1 MNKSVQAAV
10 GGVCAALSVAV
21 MLCSGIFYVFTYAV
35 PMILG
40 LVMMFLKRTFS
51 SSCAWCVYIAVSILS
66 IILVPD
72 KESVLMYTLFF
83 GYYPI
88 IKSNIDKIKFKL
100 IRNIVKLLIYNL
112 AVAAVECIA
121 YFIFGIPFFEDG
133 NFSAA
138 MIILFT
144 VLMNVTFVLYEFLL
158 KNFMI
163 LYERKL
169 EKRILK
175 IFK

>member
-1 MNKSVQAAV
+1 
-10 GGVCAALSVAV
+10 
-21 MLCSGIFYVFTYAV
+21 
-35 PMILG
+35 
-40 LVMMFLKRTFS
+40 
-51 SSCAWCVYIAVSILS
+51 
-66 IILVPD
+66 
-72 KESVLMYTLFF
+72 
-83 GYYPI
+83 
-88 IKSNIDKIKFKL
+88 
-100 IRNIVKLLIYNL
+100 
-112 AVAAVECIA
+112 
-121 YFIFGIPFFEDG
+121 
-133 NFSAA
+133 